1 MINRPLL
8 IDDIVD
14 ILHPGIKT
22 KSYYNLNPGTLS
34 FASLSFRREERG
46 EFLGSRMVMLFK
58 LLLFMFL
65 GFNKQANRQIY
76 SFVPRIL
83 ALSGSKA

>member
-22 KSYYNLNPGTLS
+22 KSYYNLNPGTGFS
-34 FASLSFRREERG
+34 FLVIQKGRKGR
-46 EFLGSRMVMLFK
+46 FLGSKDGHAV
-58 LLLFMFL
+58 
-65 GFNKQANRQIY
+65 
-76 SFVPRIL
+76 
-83 ALSGSKA
+83 